1 VTNQVSASAGGLWLH
16 VDINSYFATLL
27 QQEVP
32 SLRGKPIAVVKDAGR
47 TCVSAASKEA
57 KLYGVRTGSRL
68 HEARQRCP
76 EILALPANFSQY
88 LSATKQLKTLF
99 ESLAPDVEI
108 FSLDEAFIWHYPLR
122 RLYPDPLVFGTI
134 IQNRIRQVLGSWVSA
149 NVGIGPNRFLA
160 KVSSETSPKGSVSL
174 VNEDNRDALLASV
187 SFADVCG
194 IGPRLERRL
203 RRIGVTVPYQLN
215 FIEDVVLE
223 RFFGPYWSKQLRK
236 MGQGEEPDLLQRIDA
251 LEHMKSVGRSITG
264 YHLCDDEA
272 IIRRVF
278 YNLVAEVIYK
288 VRKMNLAGRLV
299 SVALMGHSGLYWSD
313 HVTLKRYIRHTS
325 EMFDIVYRQLYRSW
339 ERDFPIIKFMVRLS
353 LLKPWDE
360 TPKEWFPDWW
370 QQEKIAVAIDK
381 LTTKYGLFTVT
392 SGVFAGTGKE
402 AIIRPEVTGFL
413 GDKNFQFME

>member
-1 VTNQVSASAGGLWLH
+1 M
-16 VDINSYFATLL
+16 
-27 QQEVP
+27 
-32 SLRGKPIAVVKDAGR
+32 
-47 TCVSAASKEA
+47 
-57 KLYGVRTGSRL
+57 
-68 HEARQRCP
+68 
-76 EILALPANFSQY
+76 
-88 LSATKQLKTLF
+88 
-99 ESLAPDVEI
+99 
-108 FSLDEAFIWHYPLR
+108 
-122 RLYPDPLVFGTI
+122 
-134 IQNRIRQVLGSWVSA
+134 LGSWVSA

-278 YNLVAEVIYK
+278 IT
-288 VRKMNLAGRLV
+288 
-299 SVALMGHSGLYWSD
+299 W
-313 HVTLKRYIRHTS
+313 
-325 EMFDIVYRQLYRSW
+325 
-339 ERDFPIIKFMVRLS
+339 
-353 LLKPWDE
+353 
-360 TPKEWFPDWW
+360 
-370 QQEKIAVAIDK
+370 
-381 LTTKYGLFTVT
+381 
-392 SGVFAGTGKE
+392 
-402 AIIRPEVTGFL
+402 
-413 GDKNFQFME
+413 